1 MFRLF
6 VAFLLGFAVKT
17 LLCGFAGTSVFVE
30 NEVSPRRSRESG
42 FRDSNRPCD
51 ISMRENLTSLSA
63 AQPPAKPSS
72 IKVVNHIAVAQT
84 PQLSHTTPAR
94 VQSPR
99 LNGTTPASHPHPK
112 RRGAEKAIIVKE
124 THHDELSLSRA
135 HRLVKYSKGPA
146 LHGQQVVNIF
156 HMLLDHTHNF
166 LSHCKTDYVV
176 HRGTLMGAWRHHG
189 IIPWDIDVD
198 VMINFKSLP
207 PLLGCLAKYKE
218 HEQVHWIA
226 RHGLH
231 SDIIPLKI
239 VDRKSGYYLDVYG
252 CHEQGKLCLD
262 RFGKPPGDPY
272 VLSDL
277 FPSRRCVFD
286 HLVVNC
292 PQKPKSVLTI
302 AYRGDL
308 AVPHKFIPQAT
319 KKLFSDVLWA
329 NNQTTVF

>member
-1 MFRLF
+1 
-6 VAFLLGFAVKT
+6 
-17 LLCGFAGTSVFVE
+17 
-30 NEVSPRRSRESG
+30 
-42 FRDSNRPCD
+42 
-51 ISMRENLTSLSA
+51 MRENLTSLSA

-146 LHGQQVVNIF
+146 LHGQQLVNIF

-207 PLLGCLAKYKE
+207 FLLGCLAKYKE
-218 HEQVHWIA
+218 HDQVHWIA
-226 RHGLH
+226 RHGL
-231 SDIIPLKI
+231 L
-239 VDRKSGYYLDVYG
+239 
-252 CHEQGKLCLD
+252 
-262 RFGKPPGDPY
+262 
-272 VLSDL
+272 
-277 FPSRRCVFD
+277 
-286 HLVVNC
+286 
-292 PQKPKSVLTI
+292 
-302 AYRGDL
+302 
-308 AVPHKFIPQAT
+308 
-319 KKLFSDVLWA
+319 
-329 NNQTTVF
+329 

>member
-1 MFRLF
+1 
-6 VAFLLGFAVKT
+6 
-17 LLCGFAGTSVFVE
+17 
-30 NEVSPRRSRESG
+30 
-42 FRDSNRPCD
+42 
-51 ISMRENLTSLSA
+51 
-63 AQPPAKPSS
+63 
-72 IKVVNHIAVAQT
+72 
-84 PQLSHTTPAR
+84 
-94 VQSPR
+94 
-99 LNGTTPASHPHPK
+99 
-112 RRGAEKAIIVKE
+112 
-124 THHDELSLSRA
+124 
-135 HRLVKYSKGPA
+135 
-146 LHGQQVVNIF
+146 
-156 HMLLDHTHNF
+156 
-166 LSHCKTDYVV
+166 
-176 HRGTLMGAWRHHG
+176 MGAWRHHG

-207 PLLGCLAKYKE
+207 PLLKCLAKYKE
-218 HEQVHWIA
+218 HDQVHWIA

-239 VDRKSGYYLDVYG
+239 VDRNSGYYLDVIG
-252 CHEQGKLCLD
+252 CHEKGKLCLD

-319 KKLFSDVLWA
+319 KKLFSDVYGP
-329 NNQTTVF
+329 TTRRPFFNRYCSIKVVFSILS